1 MPLKPFEDRIRAVR
15 QKLEEEKAD
24 ATYISFRYNMRY
36 LSGFTGDAG
45 ALLITANEAILF
57 TDGRYTE
64 QASSQAPDF
73 RVVETRLDRDVV
85 AETLSSLGIKS
96 LTFESEHVT
105 YASWENMTKRFKD
118 TKLIPVSGW
127 VEKLRA
133 KKTPEEIDAI
143 RKAAKLADDAFSAV
157 LSSIRPGVT
166 EREVALELEF
176 TMRKMGSEGVAFPI
190 IVVSGARSSLPHGEP
205 GDKKIEPGDFVTV
218 DFGAVW
224 NGYVSDCTRTF
235 VVEPLDDKRREIY
248 EVVRKAQEAGLRAVR
263 AGVKASEVDAAGR
276 KVIEEAGY
284 GQYFAHGIGHGV
296 GLQVHE
302 SPRLGQKSEDILEPG
317 MVVTVE
323 PGVYIP
329 GFGGV
334 RIEDLVVVGDDGP
347 EILTSFPK
355 DLKVLGGL
363 KR

>member
-1 MPLKPFEDRIRAVR
+1 MKPFEDRIRAIR
-15 QKLEEEKAD
+15 QKLEEEKVD
-24 ATYISFRYNMRY
+24 AAYISFRYNMRY
-36 LSGFTGDAG
+36 LSGFTGDSG
-45 ALLITANEAILF
+45 AIVITPGETILF

-73 RVVETRLDRDVV
+73 RVVETKMDKDVV
-85 AETLSSLGIKS
+85 ADTLSSLGIKS
-96 LTFESEHVT
+96 MTFEREHVT
-105 YASWENMTKRFKD
+105 FALWENMTKRFKD
-118 TKLIPVSGW
+118 TKLVPASGW

-133 KKTPEEIDAI
+133 QKTPEEIQAV
-143 RKAAKLADDAFSAV
+143 RKAAELADDAFSMV
-157 LSSIRPGVT
+157 VSSIRPGVS

-205 GDKKIEPGDFVTV
+205 GDKAIEPGDFVTV

-224 NGYVSDCTRTF
+224 NGYCSDCTRTF
-235 VVEPLDDKRREIY
+235 VIEPLDEKHREVY
-248 EVVRKAQEAGLRAVR
+248 EVVGRAQEAGLQAVR
-263 AGVKASEVDAAGR
+263 AGVKASDVDAAGR

-284 GQYFAHGIGHGV
+284 GEYFGHGIGHGV

-317 MVVTVE
+317 MIVTVE

-347 EILTSFPK
+347 EILTSYPK
-355 DLKVLGGL
+355 DLKVLGGG
-363 KR
+363 KK